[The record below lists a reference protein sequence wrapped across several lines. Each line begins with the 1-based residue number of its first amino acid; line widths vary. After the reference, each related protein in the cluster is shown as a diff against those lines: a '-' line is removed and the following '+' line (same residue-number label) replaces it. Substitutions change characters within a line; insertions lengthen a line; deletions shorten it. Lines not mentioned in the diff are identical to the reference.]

1 VASDFVGSVLDSE
14 RSLPAVAAETKLEAE
29 VRATRCATMDH
40 MNRRGFLIASGASL
54 AFAAPATAPAT
65 VLFGENTI
73 ALDKARLDGQNLW
86 VQSKDLPR
94 INQFEVKPQGA
105 CRADVCIPLSKTL
118 KNGDWFNLTGFA
130 RKIGETIVIE
140 KGVYSFGEIP
150 VLRGAFYNSRIAPD
164 FAVPD
169 RQGKVVHLSDFRGKK
184 ALVITWASW

>member
-1 VASDFVGSVLDSE
+1 
-14 RSLPAVAAETKLEAE
+14 
-29 VRATRCATMDH
+29 
-40 MNRRGFLIASGASL
+40 MNRRDFLFAASAPL
-54 AFAAPATAPAT
+54 ALAAPATTSAT
-65 VLFGENTI
+65 VLYGEHAV
-73 ALDKARLDGQNLW
+73 ALDKVRNVDQNLW

-94 INQFEVKPQGA
+94 INEFEVKPQGA

-130 RKIGETIVIE
+130 QKIGESVVTE
-140 KGVYSFGEIP
+140 KDVYSFGEIP

-184 ALVITWASW
+184 TLVITWASW